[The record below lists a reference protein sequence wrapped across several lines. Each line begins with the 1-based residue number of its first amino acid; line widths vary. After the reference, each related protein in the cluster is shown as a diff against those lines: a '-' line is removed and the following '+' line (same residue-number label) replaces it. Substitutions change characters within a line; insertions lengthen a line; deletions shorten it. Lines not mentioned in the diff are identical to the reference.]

1 MIMSSNTQKK
11 AYLTAK
17 TVLTS
22 ITFNS
27 LFLTTTNHPTIEALM
42 GRFTIPFANIQVQW
56 FHELMGSNKLPNA
69 LAKMSRSETIS
80 WILQNGGPYMNNRST
95 DTQILAEACQTYAS
109 AVQNLLRSHPSPTS
123 LVLHSDYK
131 ASQSCVSLFKLLQG
145 IRVQH
150 VHVQLQ
156 ELFII
161 LCCHVMYTDATYTK
175 FIQLAQ
181 LDQKNILH
189 AEKFIVL
196 LLGCSPDEIGQ
207 CIHML
212 SQRYKGTR
220 IPTSDFRQLNVT
232 LADFGMSGLLNPYEP
247 VQFHI
252 IHSELIEYV
261 CLAYK

>member
-1 MIMSSNTQKK
+1 MQKK
-11 AYLTAK
+11 AYLTSK

-22 ITFNS
+22 ITFKS
-27 LFLTTTNHPTIEALM
+27 LFITTTNHPTIEALM

-56 FHELMGSNKLPNA
+56 FNELMNRNELPNA

-80 WILQNGGPYMNNRST
+80 WIRKNGGVKMPNRST
-95 DTQILAEACQTYAS
+95 NAQILAEACQTYTS
-109 AVQNLLRSHPSPTS
+109 TVQNLLLSHPSSTS
-123 LVLHSDYK
+123 LLLHSDYK
-131 ASQSCVSLFKLLQG
+131 ASQSCESLFKLLQG

-161 LCCHVMYTDATYTK
+161 LCCHVMYTDETYTE

-181 LDQKNILH
+181 LDKKNILH

-196 LLGCSPDEIGQ
+196 LLGYSPDEIGQ

-212 SQRYKGTR
+212 SQRYEGTG
-220 IPTSDFRQLNVT
+220 IPTSAFRHLNET
-232 LADFGMSGLLNPYEP
+232 LADFGMSGLLNPYKP
-247 VQFHI
+247 VLFHI